1 MAHNEIDLSGMTP
14 EQLEALIQKATK
26 QKGAALAHKTMA
38 VMAAWK
44 AAHKWLKDNAPED
57 IGKAFAEINQQ
68 MGPRETNVMKKYDLS
83 ETQRDNAI
91 EKGEK
96 VILDL

>member
-1 MAHNEIDLSGMTP
+1 MAQNEIDLSGMSP
-14 EQLEALIQKATK
+14 EQLEDLIQKATK

-44 AAHKWLKDNAPED
+44 AAHKWLKENAPED
-57 IGKAFAEINQQ
+57 LGKAFSEINQQ
-68 MGPRETNVMKKYDLS
+68 MGPRETNVMKKYNMS

-91 EKGEK
+91 ERGEK
-96 VILDL
+96 AISGL